1 MATPSLAMVP
11 SGYKDGTLYNVL
23 PNNATGDFDVTRGS
37 LATRV
42 NKNGLIEPVGTLG
55 ADVVL
60 NGDFEEVGAD
70 QILNGDFSQE
80 GSEEITNG
88 DFATDSDWNKG
99 SGWTISGGS
108 ANNDGSTGDLYQ
120 SSVLEVGK
128 SYKLDFEITNVT
140 SGTLY
145 LASNKYETQETFSS
159 NGSYS
164 VFIVPKTVNLYFYSL
179 GFNGSIDNVSVV
191 EVGQDWTLFSG
202 WYIGENKVFGDGT
215 TTTFVAQDIA
225 SLTGK
230 SLKVTFDILDYVS
243 GTFRI
248 IPTDR
253 ADGLDERYSGNG
265 SYEVF
270 YTSTV
275 DFFRFQQ
282 QAFNGSITN
291 ISLEEVGQN
300 WTLTDGCSITAQGVR
315 ITSDGAAQSVQQGG
329 VLVVGDTY
337 EMEYEITESVSGLI
351 TMAASF
357 GSGIILKDTLGVH
370 KFYAVATNTTLQL
383 IRNDACDITIDNIKI
398 KRLNGDDTPRI
409 DYTDGGCPVLLTE
422 PQSTN
427 LITQSNDFSDTSW
440 LKESGATIE
449 SNIDSSPDGSINAS
463 YVKAPVGTNILPR
476 VTSTFSSVAGESY
489 NGSIFIKKDNVDWIR
504 LLSTGATATTV
515 QAYYDIS
522 NGVIGN
528 ASQSDLATIEDYGN
542 GWYRLGFKIAA
553 VNTTSGATFRI
564 QMADGDGS
572 SIITTDGTE
581 KFLLYG
587 AQLETLSYPTSYI
600 PTYGAVRTRLQ
611 DSVTGAGTS
620 SDFNSVEG
628 VLFAEVG
635 ALSNEV
641 ESKRISLSDGSNNN
655 RVVITL
661 NGPNASM
668 LVRRNGVTEAS
679 MAHTVVITDLNKIA
693 VKYKEND
700 FALWVNGVEVGTDN
714 NGLTF
719 PANTFNQLSLA
730 DGTSG
735 SSLFGKT
742 SQVQVFKTALSDN
755 ELELLTTKD
764 IDYSSYASMA
774 AALNYNIS

>member
-11 SGYKDGTLYNVL
+11 SGYKDGKLYSVL
-23 PNNATGDFDVTRGS
+23 PNNSGGDFDVTRGS

-42 NKNGLIEPVGTLG
+42 NKDGLIEAVGTLG

-60 NGDFEEVGAD
+60 NGNFEELGAD

-80 GSEEITNG
+80 SSDVVVNG
-88 DFATDSDWNKG
+88 DFATDTDWTLG
-99 SGWTISGGS
+99 TGWSISGGK
-108 ANNDGSTGDLYQ
+108 AIQDGTNGDLQQNSLVTGESYK
-120 SSVLEVGK
+120 VTLEVSDYVEG
-128 SYKLDFEITNVT
+128 SLVVRLGAANAIATITAN
-140 SGTLY
+140 GTY
-145 LASNKYETQETFSS
+145 TFYGVASTTLLRFRGQTN
-159 NGSYS
+159 
-164 VFIVPKTVNLYFYSL
+164 FI
-179 GFNGSIDNVSVV
+179 GSIDNVSVV
-191 EVGQDWTLFSG
+191 EVGQDWILGTGWNISGGKAIAVSGASSGLEQSISGLSGETCKVSFTLSDYGGSG
-202 WYIGENKVFGDGT
+202 SVYVDFGTVNSDLINTNGT
-215 TTTFVAQDIA
+215 HIVY
-225 SLTGK
+225 G
-230 SLKVTFDILDYVS
+230 TFDQDNFEIFKGAPFS
-243 GTFRI
+243 
-248 IPTDR
+248 
-253 ADGLDERYSGNG
+253 
-265 SYEVF
+265 
-270 YTSTV
+270 
-275 DFFRFQQ
+275 
-282 QAFNGSITN
+282 GSITN
-291 ISLEEVGQN
+291 ITVEEVGQE
-300 WTLTDGCSITAQGVR
+300 WDLTDGCSITAQGAR
-315 ITSDGAAQSVQQGG
+315 ILSDGTNQYIQQGG
-329 VLVVGDTY
+329 ALVIGDTY
-337 EMEYEITESVSGLI
+337 EVEYEITESVSGLLSI
-351 TMAASF
+351 ADSF
-357 GSGIILKDTLGVH
+357 GSGFILKDTVGVH
-370 KFYAVATNTTLQL
+370 KFYAVAVNTTLR
-383 IRNDACDITIDNIKI
+383 IKKSVACDITIDNIKI

-427 LITQSNDFSDTSW
+427 LITQSNDFSVWNLVSGSTLNSNDTVSP
-440 LKESGATIE
+440 SGENDASKLNFDQSSAASRIENTIVAAA
-449 SNIDSSPDGSINAS
+449 I
-463 YVKAPVGTNILPR
+463 GTH
-476 VTSTFSSVAGESY
+476 TFSVYAKSAT
-489 NGSIFIKKDNVDWIR
+489 GSNVDFGMEIG
-504 LLSTGATATTV
+504 GAPGASEVKKTATSEWQRFEVSET
-515 QAYYDIS
+515 
-522 NGVIGN
+522 
-528 ASQSDLATIEDYGN
+528 
-542 GWYRLGFKIAA
+542 
-553 VNTTSGATFRI
+553 TTSVGNLYPQIEAFLFNNP
-564 QMADGDGS
+564 
-572 SIITTDGTE
+572 SIYI
-581 KFLLYG
+581 YG
-587 AQLETLSYPTSYI
+587 AQFEQLSYATSYI

>member
-11 SGYKDGTLYNVL
+11 SGYKDGKLYSVL
-23 PNNATGDFDVTRGS
+23 PNNAGGDFDVTRGS

-42 NKNGLIEPVGTLG
+42 NKDGLIEPVGTLG

-60 NGDFEEVGAD
+60 NGDFEETGAD

-80 GSEEITNG
+80 GSDVILNG
-88 DFATDSDWNKG
+88 DFATDTDWSKG
-99 SGWTISGGS
+99 SQWTISGGAASCIADGTTQLLTQESIGEIDKTFKYSIDILSSTLSGQSLKIALGNNEYTHTLSGS
-108 ANNDGSTGDLYQ
+108 AETLTGYLKCTSSTATGVRLFITVGSTQ
-120 SSVLEVGK
+120 
-128 SYKLDFEITNVT
+128 T
-140 SGTLY
+140 SG
-145 LASNKYETQETFSS
+145 
-159 NGSYS
+159 
-164 VFIVPKTVNLYFYSL
+164 SL
-179 GFNGSIDNVSVV
+179 SIDNVSFV
-191 EVGQDWTLFSG
+191 EVGQNWSLGSG
-202 WYIGENKVFGDGT
+202 WSIGEDKAIQDGANGDL
-215 TTTFVAQDIA
+215 QQN
-225 SLTGK
+225 SLVTGENY
-230 SLKVTFDILDYVS
+230 KVTLEVLDYVQ
-243 GTFRI
+243 
-248 IPTDR
+248 
-253 ADGLDERYSGNG
+253 GNLVVRLG
-265 SYEVF
+265 AANVI
-270 YTSTV
+270 
-275 DFFRFQQ
+275 
-282 QAFNGSITN
+282 GSITANGTYTFYGVASTTLFRLRAQVGFIGSVTN
-291 ISLEEVGQN
+291 IIVEEVGQE
-300 WTLTDGCSITAQGVR
+300 WTLTDGCSITAQGAR
-315 ITSDGAAQSVQQGG
+315 ILSDGANQHIQQLNK
-329 VLVVGDTY
+329 LVVGDTY
-337 EMEYEITESVSGLI
+337 EMEYEITESVIGGLSV
-351 TMAASF
+351 TASF
-357 GSGIILKDTLGVH
+357 GSGIILKDTVGVH
-370 KFYAVATNTTLQL
+370 KFYAVATNAALT
-383 IRNDACDITIDNIKI
+383 IKRNAACDVTIDNIKI

-427 LITQSNDFSDTSW
+427 LITQSNDFSVWNLVSGSTLNSNDTVSP
-440 LKESGATIE
+440 SGENDASKLNFDQSSAASRIETTIVAAA
-449 SNIDSSPDGSINAS
+449 I
-463 YVKAPVGTNILPR
+463 GTH
-476 VTSTFSSVAGESY
+476 TFSVYAKSAT
-489 NGSIFIKKDNVDWIR
+489 GSNVDFGMEIG
-504 LLSTGATATTV
+504 GAPGASEVKKTATSKWQRFEVSET
-515 QAYYDIS
+515 
-522 NGVIGN
+522 
-528 ASQSDLATIEDYGN
+528 
-542 GWYRLGFKIAA
+542 
-553 VNTTSGATFRI
+553 TTSVGNLYPQIEAFLFNNP
-564 QMADGDGS
+564 
-572 SIITTDGTE
+572 SIYI
-581 KFLLYG
+581 YG
-587 AQLETLSYPTSYI
+587 AQFEQLSYATSYI